1 MSSNN
6 IGIGIANPKEKLH
19 VNGGVLLG
27 NSTSNNDGT
36 IRWTGT
42 DFQGRTDGD
51 WVSLTSLGL
60 KGDTGT
66 QGTPGSNGG
75 NGAAG
80 AKGASGVS
88 GSKGEPGG
96 ADGFTF
102 ASASHDKPNGTMR
115 FQDDLLQI
123 KKNNKWYAVPL
134 GQALDYTVPTG
145 YSVSEFTV
153 SGSTA
158 SITMAGAET
167 GTALAYTISSS
178 AGGTPVTGNVAN
190 VASATEIVSGVDVSG
205 LSDGTLTV
213 TVTLTDSSSNAG
225 TAVTKTVV
233 LDTTPPSTP
242 VITNFVVEAHD
253 GVAPTGYSVSAFTV
267 SGSTASITMAGAETA
282 TALAYTITS
291 SAGGTPVTGN
301 VANIASATEIV
312 SGIDVSGLND
322 GTLTVSVT
330 LTDDSSNE
338 GSAATKT
345 VAFDKTSPTGY
356 SVSTFTL
363 DGDNATFTMA
373 SAEIGAALAYT
384 ITTSG
389 GAESVSGAVA
399 NTASATES
407 VSGVDVS
414 SLSDGTLTV
423 SVKLT
428 DDAANEGSAA
438 TKTVV
443 KA

>member
-6 IGIGIANPKEKLH
+6 IGIGVANPKEKLH

-66 QGTPGSNGG
+66 QGVAGANGG

-134 GQALDYTVPTG
+134 GQALDYTAPTG

-190 VASATEIVSGVDVSG
+190 IASATETVSGVPPAELDIVYAKAVPVSAAAIVNVALSPSRVNALTEYPVGAVPSCASTTKLSRVGVDGAIVSNSTVLVAALPAFAAVSSIDVSG
-205 LSDGTLTV
+205 LS
-213 TVTLTDSSSNAG
+213 N
-225 TAVTKTVV
+225 
-233 LDTTPPSTP
+233 
-242 VITNFVVEAHD
+242 
-253 GVAPTGYSVSAFTV
+253 
-267 SGSTASITMAGAETA
+267 
-282 TALAYTITS
+282 
-291 SAGGTPVTGN
+291 
-301 VANIASATEIV
+301 
-312 SGIDVSGLND
+312 

-330 LTDDSSNE
+330 LTDAAANA

-345 VAFDKTSPTGY
+345 VLFDTIAPSTPTLDNFVVEAHDGTAPTGY
-356 SVSTFTL
+356 SVSAFTL

-373 SAEIGAALAYT
+373 AAETGTALAYT
-384 ITTSG
+384 ISSSAG
-389 GAESVSGAVA
+389 G
-399 NTASATES
+399 TP
-407 VSGVDVS
+407 D
-414 SLSDGTLTV
+414 TV
-423 SVKLT
+423 SVALAIFATFPVTGVPPAELDIVYAKAVPVSAPAIVIDAVEPLT
-428 DDAANEGSAA
+428 VNSLTEYPVGA
-438 TKTVV
+438 V
-443 KA
+443 